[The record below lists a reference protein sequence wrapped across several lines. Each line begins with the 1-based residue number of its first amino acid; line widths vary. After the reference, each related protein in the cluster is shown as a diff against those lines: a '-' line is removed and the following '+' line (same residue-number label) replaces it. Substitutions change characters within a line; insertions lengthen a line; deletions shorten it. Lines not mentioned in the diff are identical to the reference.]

1 MALLSFLNSKEERL
15 LVEAIREAE
24 SQTSGE
30 IRVHIEPGTPDTDP
44 FQRALEI
51 FARLEI
57 HKTKERNGV
66 LFYIATDTHKF
77 AIIADSGINQVVP
90 ENFWEEIKDTMRTH
104 FKQHQYLK
112 GLEEGITQTG
122 EYLKKYFPSSGND
135 TNELDDS
142 ISTSR

>member
-1 MALLSFLNSKEERL
+1 MALLSFLSSKEERL
-15 LVEAIREAE
+15 LVEAIQKAE
-24 SQTSGE
+24 GQTSGE
-30 IRVHIEPGTPDTDP
+30 IRVHIEPGTPDADP

-51 FARLEI
+51 FARLEM
-57 HKTKERNGV
+57 HKTKQRNGV

-77 AIIADSGINQVVP
+77 AIVADSGINRVAP
-90 ENFWEEIKDTMRTH
+90 ENFWEEIKHTMRTH

-122 EYLKKYFPSSGND
+122 EYLKKYFPSSGYD

-142 ISTSR
+142 ISTSS